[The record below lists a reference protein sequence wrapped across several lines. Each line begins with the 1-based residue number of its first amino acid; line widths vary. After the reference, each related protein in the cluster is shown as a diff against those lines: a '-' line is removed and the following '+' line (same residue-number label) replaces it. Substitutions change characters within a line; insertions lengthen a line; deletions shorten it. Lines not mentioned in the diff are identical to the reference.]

1 MWLYE
6 WCAISMWEVRV
17 VQENVRSRETRFA
30 GMPRRGC
37 HIRRSRCS
45 RLLFRRGAAQ
55 ASAVNVNVDDTH
67 YNTIAPAYSY
77 FLLADVDSALG
88 CGSSRV
94 DTSSPRRILLIQTKN
109 HRKDRCLTKYIIVG
123 LGYQGKQWNDRHRY
137 ITPRQRNSISY
148 SFDVPDITHHI
159 QHRDTARTIMGL
171 NSPLPGERL
180 RWRRLARC

>member
-1 MWLYE
+1 MR
-6 WCAISMWEVRV
+6 RV
-17 VQENVRSRETRFA
+17 DLRSRETRFA

-94 DTSSPRRILLIQTKN
+94 DTSSPRRIFTHTNEKPPKRSLLDKVYNRRARLPGKAVERSSSIYYSPATQQ
-109 HRKDRCLTKYIIVG
+109 HIILVRRTRHHTSHPAS
-123 LGYQGKQWNDRHRY
+123 RHR
-137 ITPRQRNSISY
+137 SY
-148 SFDVPDITHHI
+148 HHGA
-159 QHRDTARTIMGL
+159 QQSSTR
-171 NSPLPGERL
+171 
-180 RWRRLARC
+180 